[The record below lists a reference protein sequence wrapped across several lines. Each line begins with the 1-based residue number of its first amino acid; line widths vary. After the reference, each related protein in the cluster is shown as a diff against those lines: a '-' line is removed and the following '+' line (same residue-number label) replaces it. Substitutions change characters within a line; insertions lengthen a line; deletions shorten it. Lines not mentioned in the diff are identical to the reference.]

1 MPSGK
6 KRKRHKMAVH
16 KRKKDLEKTGI
27 RRGNNLLGFFGTA

>member
-6 KRKRHKMAVH
+6 KEKGIRWLSIKEKRL
-16 KRKKDLEKTGI
+16 RKTGI